1 MNQSG
6 FYMQLFGWPKR
17 SSGLHPVMVPTYLSS
32 YVAYHSSKL
41 LVVYYSSRTASFG
54 EFTST
59 P

>member
-1 MNQSG
+1 MNRSG

-41 LVVYYSSRTASFG
+41 LVVY
-54 EFTST
+54 
-59 P
+59 